1 MNFAKSLVSCC
12 RVQTGSYV
20 SQPDGYLVYLA
31 EAAGR
36 ERIPPNLKQ
45 IRALTFGYFW
55 LPHRRSLSS
64 LPPCTSPAARMRLAP
79 MGPLLFFG
87 RGRRPRVVTT
97 NFGPGKK
104 IAIKNAPLWSTKT
117 HNKKTNAAFSLCS
130 KKRGEE
136 KEGQSRDGP
145 LLECRRP
152 APPLGAPH
160 ESNSQSYSYSTNTQ
174 CHVFR

>member
-31 EAAGR
+31 EAVGR

-45 IRALTFGYFW
+45 IQAHSPLGVF
-55 LPHRRSLSS
+55 LVAHRRNLSS

-87 RGRRPRVVTT
+87 RGRRPRVYTA
-97 NFGPGKK
+97 NFGQGQGKK
-104 IAIKNAPLWSTKT
+104 L
-117 HNKKTNAAFSLCS
+117 
-130 KKRGEE
+130 R
-136 KEGQSRDGP
+136 
-145 LLECRRP
+145 
-152 APPLGAPH
+152 
-160 ESNSQSYSYSTNTQ
+160 
-174 CHVFR
+174 